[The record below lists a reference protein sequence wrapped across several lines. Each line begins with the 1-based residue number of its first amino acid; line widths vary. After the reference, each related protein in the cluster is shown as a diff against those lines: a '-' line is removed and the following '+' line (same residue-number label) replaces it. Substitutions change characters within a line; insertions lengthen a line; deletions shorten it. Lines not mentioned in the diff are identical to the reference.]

1 MTSRNDD
8 MAKPDQAV
16 SRRQLA
22 DLLADLLNEDELRDA
37 IAQRLEQRLQE
48 SPAYPTSHEPQVLAT
63 QTYPRHGRLIWV
75 RQILSMAA
83 ATFLVGCSLNT
94 LNVVV
99 IPDRWVGLPLSIAG
113 VGCGVGLVALLVT
126 EVFLGA
132 GTELEVEMVR
142 GGALVR
148 EYKFMPSIHRL
159 PFVLALLAVGF
170 FAIVFG
176 FSSLYAELV
185 RLDPSHFFGLDDG
198 FLSVYFALVTFST
211 VGFGDIHPVSMVA
224 RGAVTCEIA
233 IAMFFSLVA
242 LSTTL
247 SWITAYERQRHE
259 EFVKQRV
266 QALREQGGATD
277 ESDRPDAA
285 SYPNP
290 D

>member
-1 MTSRNDD
+1 MTSHDD
-8 MAKPDQAV
+8 IANSDRSV

-22 DLLADLLNEDELRDA
+22 DLLADLLSEDELRTA
-37 IAQRLEQRLQE
+37 IAQHLQQPLQ
-48 SPAYPTSHEPQVLAT
+48 SPQTAIATAPQVLTT
-63 QTYPRHGRLIWV
+63 QTYTRHGRLIWV
-75 RQILSMAA
+75 RQRVSIAAAALLVVCSLDAMNSILWPDRMVGIALSMA
-83 ATFLVGCSLNT
+83 GIGS
-94 LNVVV
+94 
-99 IPDRWVGLPLSIAG
+99 GL
-113 VGCGVGLVALLVT
+113 GLVVLLVT

-132 GTELEVEMVR
+132 GTELEVEIVR

-148 EYKFMPSIHRL
+148 EYKFMPSIYRL

-185 RLDPSHFFGLDDG
+185 RLNPAHFSGLDDG
-198 FLSVYFALVTFST
+198 FLSIYFALVTFST
-211 VGFGDIHPVSMVA
+211 VGFGDIHPVSMMA

-259 EFVKQRV
+259 EFVKERV
-266 QALREQGGATD
+266 QALREQRSSPNGG
-277 ESDRPDAA
+277 DRP
-285 SYPNP
+285 
-290 D
+290 